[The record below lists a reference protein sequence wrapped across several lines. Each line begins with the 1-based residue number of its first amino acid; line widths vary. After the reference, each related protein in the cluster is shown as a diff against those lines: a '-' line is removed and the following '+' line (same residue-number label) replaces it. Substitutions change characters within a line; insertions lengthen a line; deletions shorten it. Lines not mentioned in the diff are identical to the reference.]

1 MTKKPTT
8 TASPRKTTKTVAPV
22 DDLDVFALEAT
33 ERDELFSTLRELA
46 TDARSR
52 AYAPYSNYRVGAA
65 LVTRSGRVFLGCNVE
80 NATYGATTCAERGAV
95 QQMVAAGER
104 EIAAIA
110 IATGGDEPGAPC
122 GICRQVLRE
131 FAQDLPIELFNV
143 PEEKRTKQKVVATS
157 LAALLPLSFGP
168 EMLVEDARAKGAPV
182 STATKPAKSKKK

>member
-1 MTKKPTT
+1 M
-8 TASPRKTTKTVAPV
+8 
-22 DDLDVFALEAT
+22 
-33 ERDELFSTLRELA
+33 
-46 TDARSR
+46 
-52 AYAPYSNYRVGAA
+52 GAA
-65 LVTRSGRVFLGCNVE
+65 CMVCGSPCMCIRHTPHRGCR
-80 NATYGATTCAERGAV
+80 ATTCAERGAV